1 MSVVKKINIT
11 DPTTHVTTLNPIGAL
26 AGDVDYDNTTS
37 GLQADDVQEAL
48 DEIAANMG
56 EGTAA
61 DTTYDNTESGL
72 SADDVQEAIDEIVV
86 DINSL
91 SSSVLSITG
100 DINEIELDIADLSAS
115 IVSINSDINNINS
128 DINDIELSISDLS
141 SSVLSINGEIEDI
154 ELTIADLSA
163 SKLGYD
169 NTQSGLSGDTIQEA
183 IDELAGQDSGHTY
196 KNDSGT
202 SMTQRSNAKFNGI
215 YVEDDSTNNT
225 TNINI
230 VREFQNDAEVQAL
243 TGEAAKGFQHTP
255 DNVYRARSAADIT
268 FDPTNTLLTQTR
280 MQEAMEEL
288 DAAHLPYSSTQ
299 STKQKIDEQDT
310 VVPLSVESLS
320 TSVTIDVNKCYRV
333 GKRVRVNVVCH
344 SSSNVNGNVFVVK
357 EGTSALSI
365 NTDTTGFEFP
375 GSFLSDG
382 RYSVNTTAGYAYLT
396 GQGVITANI
405 PASKYATISCEF
417 YIN

>member
-1 MSVVKKINIT
+1 MSVIKKINIT
-11 DPTTHVTTLNPIGAL
+11 DPTTHITTLNPIGAL
-26 AGDVDYDNTTS
+26 AGDVDYDNTNS

-72 SADDVQEAIDEIVV
+72 AADNVQDAIDEIDLTV
-86 DINSL
+86 DSL

-100 DINEIELDIADLSAS
+100 DINDIELDIANLSAS
-115 IVSINSDINNINS
+115 IVSINNNIN
-128 DINDIELSISDLS
+128 DINGDISDIELSISDLS

-202 SMTQRSNAKFNGI
+202 SMTQRSNAKFNGV
-215 YVEDDSTNNT
+215 YVEDDSSNNT

-230 VREFQNDAEVQAL
+230 IREFQNDAEVQAL

-268 FDPTNTLLTQTR
+268 FDPTNTLLTETR

-288 DAAHLPYSSTQ
+288 DAEHLPYSSTQ
-299 STKQKIDEQDT
+299 STKQKIDEIVNNSEWKLLTSKQ
-310 VVPLSVESLS
+310 LSQAGSLATIIPATAKELYINFVALGLQLFIPTISLVQTGRYYQNGFYLASNNYGGIAVEVSKYTIGYATDSL
-320 TSVTIDVNKCYRV
+320 N
-333 GKRVRVNVVCH
+333 
-344 SSSNVNGNVFVVK
+344 
-357 EGTSALSI
+357 
-365 NTDTTGFEFP
+365 
-375 GSFLSDG
+375 GSFVSSQVD
-382 RYSVNTTAGYAYLT
+382 
-396 GQGVITANI
+396 I
-405 PASKYATISCEF
+405 F
-417 YIN
+417 YKE

>member
-1 MSVVKKINIT
+1 MSVIKKINIT
-11 DPTTHVTTLNPIGAL
+11 DPTTHITTLNPIGAL
-26 AGDVDYDNTTS
+26 AGDVDYDNTNS

-72 SADDVQEAIDEIVV
+72 AADNVQDAIDEIDLTV
-86 DINSL
+86 DSL

-100 DINEIELDIADLSAS
+100 DINEIELDIANLSAS
-115 IVSINSDINNINS
+115 IVSINNNIN
-128 DINDIELSISDLS
+128 DINGDISDIELSISDLS

-202 SMTQRSNAKFNGI
+202 SMTQRSNAKFNGV
-215 YVEDDSTNNT
+215 YVEDDSSNNT

-230 VREFQNDAEVQAL
+230 IREFQNDAEVQAL

-268 FDPTNTLLTQTR
+268 FDPTNTLLTETR

-288 DAAHLPYSSTQ
+288 DAEHLPYSSTQ
-299 STKQKIDEQDT
+299 STKQKIDEIVNNSEWKLLTSKQ
-310 VVPLSVESLS
+310 LSQAGSLATIIPATAKELYINFVALGLQLFIPTISLVQTGRYYQNGFYLASNNYGGIAVEVSKYTIGYATDSL
-320 TSVTIDVNKCYRV
+320 N
-333 GKRVRVNVVCH
+333 
-344 SSSNVNGNVFVVK
+344 
-357 EGTSALSI
+357 
-365 NTDTTGFEFP
+365 
-375 GSFLSDG
+375 GSFVSSQVD
-382 RYSVNTTAGYAYLT
+382 
-396 GQGVITANI
+396 I
-405 PASKYATISCEF
+405 F
-417 YIN
+417 YKE

>member
-1 MSVVKKINIT
+1 MSVIKKINIT
-11 DPTTHVTTLNPIGAL
+11 DPTTHITTLNPIGAL

-72 SADDVQEAIDEIVV
+72 SADNVQDAIDEIDLTV
-86 DINSL
+86 DSL
-91 SSSVLSITG
+91 SASVLSINN
-100 DINEIELDIADLSAS
+100 DIDEIGLDIADLSAS
-115 IVSINSDINNINS
+115 IVSINNNIN
-128 DINDIELSISDLS
+128 DINGDISNIELSISDLS

-202 SMTQRSNAKFNGI
+202 SMTQRSNAKFNGV
-215 YVEDDSTNNT
+215 YVEDDSSNNT

-255 DNVYRARSAADIT
+255 DNVYRARAAADIS
-268 FDPTNTLLTQTR
+268 FDPTNTLLTSTR

-288 DAAHLPYSSTQ
+288 DANKLPYSSGV
-299 STKQKIDEQDT
+299 STKQKIDEIDEDIIVFEFTTTLNFVQNT
-310 VVPLSVESLS
+310 WTWQTLS
-320 TSVTIDVNKCYRV
+320 TDASQTIPTGYKVVSAFATTNYPHADLVIPNIQEGKGHYGFMTYGTRTLSNLAVT
-333 GKRVRVNVVCH
+333 VRAVC
-344 SSSNVNGNVFVVK
+344 K
-357 EGTSALSI
+357 KI
-365 NTDTTGFEFP
+365 
-375 GSFLSDG
+375 
-382 RYSVNTTAGYAYLT
+382 
-396 GQGVITANI
+396 
-405 PASKYATISCEF
+405 
-417 YIN
+417 